1 MTKKDRPVSNKKR
14 ELTSHLQKKKD
25 ETFQN
30 KKRYQKRTL
39 KKGNIEIDPSMTVS
53 LYRYGTQEF

>member
-39 KKGNIEIDPSMTVS
+39 KKGNIEIMPSMTVS
-53 LYRYGTQEF
+53 LYRSDTQEF